1 MDTSVFGASPQDLLL
16 TSGTLALKRGFC
28 ASNGAGV
35 IESCRDANIQ
45 GLQTNAFTAGFEVIT
60 HAQSMI
66 ITSHHITLNHTTP
79 HYATAPLPPQQSW
92 CEGPLLI
99 AFLPLADRY
108 SPLL

>member
-45 GLQTNAFTAGFEVIT
+45 GLQTNAFTAGFEVMNDSCICAYLYIT
-60 HAQSMI
+60 SRHITSQLISSHL
-66 ITSHHITLNHTTP
+66 ITSHHI
-79 HYATAPLPPQQSW
+79 
-92 CEGPLLI
+92 
-99 AFLPLADRY
+99 
-108 SPLL
+108 